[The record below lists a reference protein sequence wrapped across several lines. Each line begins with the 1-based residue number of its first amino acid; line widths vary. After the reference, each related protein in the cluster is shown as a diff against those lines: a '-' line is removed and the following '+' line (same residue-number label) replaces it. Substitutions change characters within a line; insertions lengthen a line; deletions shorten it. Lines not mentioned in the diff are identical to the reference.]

1 MPRSELATVADLL
14 AGLCPRLRALWCARV
29 TANDNDGRRVR

>member
-1 MPRSELATVADLL
+1 MRPSELATVADLL

-29 TANDNDGRRVR
+29 AANDNGRRVR

>member
-14 AGLCPRLRALWCARV
+14 AGLCPRLRALWCERV
-29 TANDNDGRRVR
+29 AANDNGRRAR

>member
-14 AGLCPRLRALWCARV
+14 AGLCPRLRALWCTRV
-29 TANDNDGRRVR
+29 AANDNDGRRVR